1 MSKTDL
7 PCHTCP
13 DISFADISF
22 AVSLVYQLKY
32 SPRPQHLEL
41 IADSDQSMWV
51 TGKIVNALKGSRDLC
66 MSKPIIM
73 QIA

>member
-13 DISFADISF
+13 DISF

-41 IADSDQSMWV
+41 CADSDQSMWV
-51 TGKIVNALKGSRDLC
+51 TGKIVNELEGSREMC

-73 QIA
+73 HID